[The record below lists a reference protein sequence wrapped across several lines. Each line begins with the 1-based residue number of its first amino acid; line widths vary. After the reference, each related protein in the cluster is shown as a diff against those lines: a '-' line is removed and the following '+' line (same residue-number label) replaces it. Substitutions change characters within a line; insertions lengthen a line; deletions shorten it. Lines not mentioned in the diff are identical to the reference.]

1 MTNVHYDSL
10 FSDEERRAAIYAGDL
25 FVYRPTPSSLAMVEF
40 ARQMAIEAFA
50 PFDPE
55 QAQFELP
62 VQRYAEILGKLKPAF
77 IHHPRCKE
85 LVPAILADVGCDLSS
100 HYFDVPRMRSA
111 ASGDYLST
119 GIAYAFHPHRDTWYS
134 APMCQINWW
143 MPMYPLAAD
152 NCMAFHPH
160 HFANPLENSS
170 DRYNYQE
177 WNRTSRFIATQQ
189 IGKDT
194 REQPRA
200 LETVQ
205 TDPEIRLLPPP
216 GGLIMFS
223 AAQLHSTV
231 PNTSGR
237 TRFSVDFRTVH
248 VGDARDMRGAE
259 NIDSFSTGSTMGDYL
274 RASDLSKLPADVTEP
289 YDDGHPQYPAVPFR
303 KGQ

>member
-1 MTNVHYDSL
+1 MTAVHYDSPL
-10 FSDEERRAAIYAGDL
+10 SEDARREAIYAGDL
-25 FVYRPTPSSLAMVEF
+25 FVFSPTKSSLALVEF
-40 ARQMAIEAFA
+40 AKQMVAEAFA
-50 PFDPE
+50 PHDPE

-62 VQRYAEILGKLKPAF
+62 VEQFAAVLGKLKPAF

-85 LVPAILADVGCDLSS
+85 LLPALLSELGCDLDRY
-100 HYFDVPRMRSA
+100 YFDVPRMRTA

-152 NCMAFHPH
+152 NCMAFHPRY
-160 HFANPLENSS
+160 FRDPLRNSS

-177 WNRTSRFIATQQ
+177 WNRTSRYIATQQ

-194 REQPRA
+194 REQPKATEPVA
-200 LETVQ
+200 L
-205 TDPEIRLLPPP
+205 DPQIRLLPPP
-216 GGLIMFS
+216 GGLIIFS

-237 TRFSVDFRTVH
+237 TRYSIDFRTVH
-248 VGDARDMRGAE
+248 VDDARALKGAV
-259 NIDSFSTGSTMGDYL
+259 NIDSYCTGTTMGDYL
-274 RASDLSKLPADVTEP
+274 HGTDLAHLPADASAP
-289 YDDGHPQYPAVPFR
+289 YDAGHPHYPERRIA
-303 KGQ
+303 